1 MIKLRAFSHRILLG
15 ALFARVLSV
24 VPAQAQEET
33 APESPAPE
41 NASAVPAPSEQTE
54 PAADREG
61 AEEALGL
68 EVLLSNSGLQV
79 EAIQLALEEELLVR
93 TRLTDQGQRLRLR
106 VEGASLDAAY
116 GDPQGRIVSRHVELP
131 ADEAQALELIALLC
145 GNLVRDEAHAVL
157 ERLRKT
163 QPTPKTE
170 TPSADPTSATTPTR
184 TQSPPAEQPRKH
196 MPVSLT
202 LLSPV
207 STDPKLAEHEAHFN
221 IGAFYSDMGRLE
233 GVAVEGGV
241 LRARDGG
248 RGLLV
253 AGIGSTSGPF
263 EGLNVSGIFG
273 VDAGARGL
281 SVAGLYLR
289 HERPFQGLS
298 VSLVNQATAA
308 APNDP
313 EVTDFTSR
321 GAMIG
326 LVNVGANVVGTQIGL
341 INVQTGSMRGA
352 QIGLI
357 NVSRDL
363 KGAAIGLLNLGPSVR
378 IQPLAWVSMNPELD
392 HPARQA
398 GPMAHL
404 GVKYRIRQFY
414 SFVSFGVAA
423 EASGCGTDP
432 ACTSSD
438 ALIAPGFGAG
448 YAFPLGQAF
457 ALELDG
463 LYQVEVS
470 PRGAGNAHET
480 VAGRLS
486 ALWKANEQVSF
497 FVGGGPRLVI
507 PDFDEE
513 QTHFGPTFHAGIQ
526 LF

>member
-15 ALFARVLSV
+15 ALFARAVSV
-24 VPAQAQEET
+24 VPAHAQEET
-33 APESPAPE
+33 TPEAAAP
-41 NASAVPAPSEQTE
+41 ASATAVPTPSEPTE
-54 PAADREG
+54 AAAEREA
-61 AEEALGL
+61 AEEALGV
-68 EVLLSNSGLQV
+68 EVLLVNSALHVG
-79 EAIQLALEEELLVR
+79 AIQLALEDELLVR
-93 TRLTDQGQRLRLR
+93 TRLTDQGERLRLR
-106 VEGASLDAAY
+106 VDGAALDAAY
-116 GDPQGRIVSRHVELP
+116 GDPQGRTVSRHVELP

-145 GNLVRDEAHAVL
+145 GNLVRDEAHALL
-157 ERLRKT
+157 ERLREKP
-163 QPTPKTE
+163 PTAKTE
-170 TPSADPTSATTPTR
+170 TPSPSPTTATTPAQT
-184 TQSPPAEQPRKH
+184 PPEPAEQPRKH

-221 IGAFYSDMGRLE
+221 VGAFYSDMGRLE
-233 GVAVEGGV
+233 GMAVEGGV

-253 AGIGSTSGPF
+253 AGIGSTSGTF
-263 EGLNVSGIFG
+263 EGMNVSGIFG

-289 HERPFQGLS
+289 HERAFQGLS

-308 APNDP
+308 APSAH
-313 EVTDFTSR
+313 EVTNFTSR

-326 LVNVGANVVGTQIGL
+326 LVNVGAHVAGTQIGL
-341 INVQTGSMRGA
+341 VNVQTGSMRGA

-378 IQPLAWVSMNPELD
+378 LQALAWASMSPELD
-392 HPARQA
+392 SPARQA

-414 SFVSFGVAA
+414 SLVSFGVAG

-438 ALIAPGFGAG
+438 SLIAPGFGAG
-448 YAFPLGQAF
+448 YNFPFGQAF

-470 PRGAGNAHET
+470 PRGAGNAHGT
-480 VAGRLS
+480 LAGRLS
-486 ALWKANEQVSF
+486 ALWKVSEQFSL

-507 PDFDEE
+507 PDFDDEE
-513 QTHFGPTFHAGIQ
+513 THFGPTFHAGIQ